1 MNEYSIIG
9 IIVALVGILKGK
21 DVWDYLKSVN
31 ENKIKEHDK
40 IILIYENQI
49 IELKD
54 KIIQLEKKIEDLI
67 IRLEQKI
74 TKSRGNNKQQK

>member
-54 KIIQLEKKIEDLI
+54 KIVQLEKKIEDLI
-67 IRLEQKI
+67 LRFEQKI
-74 TKSRGNNKQQK
+74 TKSRGNTNK

>member
-9 IIVALVGILKGK
+9 ILIALVGILKGK
-21 DVWDYLKSVN
+21 DVWDYLKSLN
-31 ENKIKEHDK
+31 ETKIKEHDK

-49 IELKD
+49 LELKN

-67 IRLEQKI
+67 TIIEQKI
-74 TKSRGNNKQQK
+74 TKSRGRTK